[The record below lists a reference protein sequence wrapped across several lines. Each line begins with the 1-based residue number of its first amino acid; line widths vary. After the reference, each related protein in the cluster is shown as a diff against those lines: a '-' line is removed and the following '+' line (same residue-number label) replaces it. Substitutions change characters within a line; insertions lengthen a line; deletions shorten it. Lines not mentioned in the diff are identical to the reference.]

1 MALVL
6 TVNTD
11 SWNRQVDALATSVAG
26 LVPVVK
32 GNGYGFG
39 RDWLAERAS
48 SVATTTAKFIAVGTT
63 FEMSS
68 VPAECIPVVLTPSLE
83 LPNNLRNDA
92 ILTVGSIAHIE
103 AVTSTNKPH
112 QVVIKIRSSMNRYG
126 CAVADVPQ
134 LLEKCR
140 TTNLQVR
147 GVSIH
152 PPLTGTSAD
161 HVREIEDLL
170 STIDSSLPAWV
181 SHVDPKDF
189 ASLQLRYPDRQW
201 FLRLGTSLWHG
212 DKTTLQL
219 TSDVIETVAVTA
231 GQKVGYHGVEIS
243 QNGTLVI
250 VGCGS
255 AHGVS
260 PLSDGSSPFH
270 FSRQRIQLVELP
282 HMHTSMLIV
291 SRGRPIPSIGEWIDV
306 QQPLTRVQVD
316 LLQWIR

>member
-6 TVNTD
+6 TVQSD
-11 SWNRQVDALATSVAG
+11 AWNNHVTSLANSLHG

-39 RDWLAERAS
+39 RDWLATRAGDLS
-48 SVATTTAKFIAVGTT
+48 PTIAVGTI
-63 FEMSS
+63 FEVSS
-68 VPAECIPVVLTPSLE
+68 VPAHCTPVVLTPSLD
-83 LPNNLRNDA
+83 LPENLRDDT

-103 AVTSTNKPH
+103 AVASTKKLR

-126 CAVADVPQ
+126 AAVGDVTQ

-152 PPLTGTSAD
+152 PPLTGASAD
-161 HVREIEDLL
+161 HVREIENLVAA
-170 STIDSSLPAWV
+170 IDPSLPAWI
-181 SHVDPKDF
+181 SHVEPQDF
-189 ASLQLRYPDRQW
+189 AELQSRYPERQW

-219 TSDVIETVAVTA
+219 TADVIETVAVTS

-243 QNGTLVI
+243 QDGTLVMI
-250 VGCGS
+250 GCGS

-260 PLSDGSSPFH
+260 PLADGLSPFH

-282 HMHTSMLIV
+282 HMHTSMCF
-291 SRGRPIPSIGEWIDV
+291 IPSGQPTPVVGDWIDV
-306 QQPLTRVQVD
+306 QRPLITTEVD
-316 LLQWIR
+316 LIQWI

>member
-1 MALVL
+1 VALVL
-6 TVNTD
+6 TVQSD
-11 SWNRQVDALATSVAG
+11 AWNNHVTSLANSLHG

-39 RDWLAERAS
+39 RDWLATRAGDLS
-48 SVATTTAKFIAVGTT
+48 PTIAVGTI
-63 FEMSS
+63 FEVSS
-68 VPAECIPVVLTPSLE
+68 VPAHCTPVVLTPSLD
-83 LPNNLRNDA
+83 LPENLRDDT

-103 AVTSTNKPH
+103 AVASTKKLR

-126 CAVADVPQ
+126 AAVGDVTQ

-152 PPLTGTSAD
+152 PPLTGASAD
-161 HVREIEDLL
+161 HVREIENLVAA
-170 STIDSSLPAWV
+170 IDPSLPAWI
-181 SHVDPKDF
+181 SHVEPQDF
-189 ASLQLRYPDRQW
+189 AELQSRYPERQW

-219 TSDVIETVAVTA
+219 TADVIETVAVTS

-243 QNGTLVI
+243 QDGTLVMI
-250 VGCGS
+250 GCGS

-260 PLSDGSSPFH
+260 PLADGLSPFH

-282 HMHTSMLIV
+282 HMHTSMCF
-291 SRGRPIPSIGEWIDV
+291 IPSGQPTPVVGDWIDV
-306 QQPLTRVQVD
+306 QRPLITTEVD
-316 LLQWIR
+316 LIQWI